1 MPRKFVC
8 EISKEELYQLYITE
22 KRTFVEMCKIIGIK
36 SPITMSKILK
46 EKGISTNNNARISN
60 TTKRGMNDE
69 EFKLFLIKEY
79 KTKSISQI
87 AKELGVTQNAIRK
100 YFKKYNIEFIN
111 RRKELVSGENN
122 PNWNGGRHIHNGY
135 IGIYATDNTH
145 NNKRNCVYEHQLVM
159 EKHIGRYLEKGEV
172 VHHID
177 FDKTNNDINNLKLM
191 KNSEHISYHSNLRW
205 KEKKGVI

>member
-22 KRTFVEMCKIIGIK
+22 KRTLVEMCKIIGIK

-79 KTKSISQI
+79 KTKGISQI

-111 RRKELVSGENN
+111 RRKEILTRENSTS
-122 PNWNGGRHIHNGY
+122 WNAGRHKHNGY
-135 IGIYATDNTH
+135 I
-145 NNKRNCVYEHQLVM
+145 KQLLT
-159 EKHIGRYLEKGEV
+159 YPN
-172 VHHID
+172 HHSFLFLI
-177 FDKTNNDINNLKLM
+177 
-191 KNSEHISYHSNLRW
+191 
-205 KEKKGVI
+205 